1 MGFFRNVGKMS
12 SAIYGVGKKA
22 IQFKRLVGKAT
33 GGASDKVI
41 NYGVNA
47 LERQLREKLPQY
59 DQIKEAFNTGREM
72 VNDARGGDYESALK
86 RGHHFAKQ
94 HSSKYNNFSNQVNER
109 MDQYNLRQPA
119 YQVYNNNVRPYMRG
133 GNYG

>member
-33 GGASDKVI
+33 GGASDKLI

-47 LERQLREKLPQY
+47 LERQLREKLPRY
-59 DQIKEAFNTGREM
+59 DQLKEVFNTGHEM
-72 VNDARGGDYESALK
+72 VNDVRGGDCEGALK
-86 RGHHFAKQ
+86 KGHQFAKQ
-94 HSSKYNNFSNQVNER
+94 HSSRYNDLYNQVNER

-119 YQVYNNNVRPYMRG
+119 YQMYNNNVRPYMRNS
-133 GNYG
+133 NYG